1 MPVSRRRP
9 LPHVIRRGDRGL
21 FDLDPEFSNP
31 ARQQQAFNLGLPD
44 CGVPLCQTSRC
55 RRKLFVEGYSVG
67 CAGVYWNSPALV
79 DILICPGVSGVR
91 FLESGG
97 VVGAEVAVL
106 VLGWGE
112 HAKAEWRRRLL

>member
-31 ARQQQAFNLGLPD
+31 ARRQQAFNLGLPD

-67 CAGVYWNSPALV
+67 CAGVYLGENERARSELAKGSIGWPKCDARLGDGSNSRHLQ
-79 DILICPGVSGVR
+79 SQ
-91 FLESGG
+91 
-97 VVGAEVAVL
+97 
-106 VLGWGE
+106 
-112 HAKAEWRRRLL
+112 